1 MTLPYLH
8 DLHLPALWVALHW
21 GRPLAFA
28 LLPLPLLLTLLLWR
42 RAPQASAAPKL
53 VLLHP
58 NAGALLHGAATTQ
71 RPSLRRL
78 LPPLALL
85 CLVVALAQPQRLGA
99 WVMPPPQ
106 GRDIVVLLDTSLTMS
121 IHDLRW
127 NGQPAERLA
136 VVKQVFA
143 RFIQARAGDR
153 FGIIAFGTH
162 AATLLPPTFDRQLAA
177 AMVARTRIGMLG
189 DDTALGDAIGLA
201 LRQVA
206 PEGRLKPVLILYSDN
221 GTSNVGQ
228 ISPAQAVA
236 LARALG
242 VRIFTVQV
250 GDTPASGQP
259 YSVPAYQ
266 GPQPDMRAMAE
277 QTGGRYFYAASHGAQ
292 EAAINAIGQLAPT
305 LQPPPQRREAQQL
318 YAWPLALGVL
328 LWLLAQWPWPRFERG
343 RRGQANRQPDQT
355 MQSLVGAMA
364 SSEDKP

>member
-99 WVMPPPQ
+99 WVMPLPQ

-136 VVKQVFA
+136 VIKQVFA

-162 AATLLPPTFDRQLAA
+162 LAATDLRPP
-177 AMVARTRIGMLG
+177 ARR
-189 DDTALGDAIGLA
+189 
-201 LRQVA
+201 
-206 PEGRLKPVLILYSDN
+206 
-221 GTSNVGQ
+221 
-228 ISPAQAVA
+228 
-236 LARALG
+236 
-242 VRIFTVQV
+242 
-250 GDTPASGQP
+250 
-259 YSVPAYQ
+259 
-266 GPQPDMRAMAE
+266 
-277 QTGGRYFYAASHGAQ
+277 SHG
-292 EAAINAIGQLAPT
+292 
-305 LQPPPQRREAQQL
+305 
-318 YAWPLALGVL
+318 
-328 LWLLAQWPWPRFERG
+328 
-343 RRGQANRQPDQT
+343 
-355 MQSLVGAMA
+355 GAHPHRHA
-364 SSEDKP
+364 G

>member
-8 DLHLPALWVALHW
+8 QLSPLALWAELHW
-21 GRPLAFA
+21 GQPLAFA
-28 LLPLPLLLTLLLWR
+28 LLPLPMLLVWRLWR
-42 RAPQASAAPKL
+42 RAPQASTAPKL

-58 NAGALLHGAATTQ
+58 NARALLRSTTSQQ

-78 LPPLALL
+78 LLPLALL
-85 CLVVALAQPQRLGA
+85 CLILALAQPQRLGA

-121 IHDLRW
+121 LHDLRW

-153 FGIIAFGTH
+153 FGIIAFGTR

-177 AMVARTRIGMLG
+177 AMVARTHIGMLG

-221 GTSNVGQ
+221 GASNVGQ

-236 LARALG
+236 LARTLG

-250 GDTPASGQP
+250 GDTPATAQP

-266 GPQPDMRAMAE
+266 GPQPDMRAIAE

-292 EAAINAIGQLAPT
+292 EAAIHAIGQLTPT

-318 YAWPLALGVL
+318 YAWPLGLGLL
-328 LWLLAQWPWPRFERG
+328 LWLLTQWPWPHFER
-343 RRGQANRQPDQT
+343 RLRGQANRQPDQA
-355 MQSLVGAMA
+355 MQSMVDTMV